1 MTTYFM
7 SLLWSIEPRW
17 GIGIDVESTDS
28 RPVWTLKDDEI
39 EIMAFDGL
47 VILIPFFIICI
58 GSVYGEEE

>member
-7 SLLWSIEPRW
+7 NLLWSIELRW
-17 GIGIDVESTDS
+17 GIGIDVESTAS

-39 EIMAFDGL
+39 EVMAFDGL